1 MSCDNLEELERERG
15 GREAQEGGDIC
26 ILNDDSCSYMA
37 KPLKYCK
44 VIILYKIFFKTIIQ
58 IIV

>member
-26 ILNDDSCSYMA
+26 ILTADSHFCMA
-37 KPLKYCK
+37 EINTTL
-44 VIILYKIFFKTIIQ
+44 
-58 IIV
+58 